1 MGGYFRVPADGRDLN
16 YAKYVEQG
24 TAQLTSS
31 AHAEEYH
38 SHNTTR
44 LDVEG
49 MKQLLL
55 KLDFMQKI
63 ARGEHAVAEE

>member
-1 MGGYFRVPADGRDLN
+1 MRLT
-16 YAKYVEQG
+16 Q
-24 TAQLTSS
+24 TA
-31 AHAEEYH
+31 HGEDYN

-63 ARGEHAVAEE
+63 ARGENASPEE